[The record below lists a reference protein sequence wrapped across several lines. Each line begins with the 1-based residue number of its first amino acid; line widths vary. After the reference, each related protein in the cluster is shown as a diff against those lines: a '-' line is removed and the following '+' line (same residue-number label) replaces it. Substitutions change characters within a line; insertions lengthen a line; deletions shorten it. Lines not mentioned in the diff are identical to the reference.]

1 MRNQGGEDKELYRW
15 HWLIKNNRD
24 ADDYSGLINLLN
36 TMGLSGQAYRD
47 SVEEVIDID
56 QWLRSFAVQNL
67 GGIGDNYATH
77 PSGAWHNAIFYIRPN
92 DGKAMYF
99 PWDMDF
105 TFTNGATSGVTP
117 SSDLNKLIGISPKYE
132 RAYYGHLLDIIE
144 TSFNSDYMTPWLRH
158 YSDFL
163 PSENLN
169 GYSSYIRSRSNHV
182 KNLINNAVSKVSFK
196 VTSNTGTNTNE
207 PTVSVRGDAWVD
219 VREIKLAGSSESL
232 DVRWIDDNTWEVKL
246 PVISGSNEYTLQ
258 GVGFDGELIGSASYS
273 VNGNG
278 SIESA
283 NTENLSISE
292 VHYHP
297 ESPSDE
303 EISEGFTDGS
313 MFEWVELINLSD
325 SKTIDLSDV
334 RFVNGINFTIPSG
347 TTLDPGSRMVIASD
361 VAAFTKRYG
370 ELQSGVL
377 LNHSFMKDDGTN
389 KLSNSGERMTLY
401 NSANFTISDF
411 SYRDDRPWPVSADT
425 SGYSLTLMMP
435 GINDPSEAQSWR
447 TSINVGG
454 SPGTTDFIPISSWID
469 ENGGIKLLEDNDGDG
484 RLSIIE
490 YLENTNPLVRDNS
503 SVSVDFDIG
512 GALRLE
518 FIQAI
523 GHDQVYFAAQKSN
536 NLKQWGSEKVEYR
549 GRINNG
555 DGTET
560 VRFQINDPVKSVG
573 RSQLLRLLVKEEP

>member
-1 MRNQGGEDKELYRW
+1 
-15 HWLIKNNRD
+15 
-24 ADDYSGLINLLN
+24 
-36 TMGLSGQAYRD
+36 
-47 SVEEVIDID
+47 
-56 QWLRSFAVQNL
+56 
-67 GGIGDNYATH
+67 
-77 PSGAWHNAIFYIRPN
+77 
-92 DGKAMYF
+92 MYF

-144 TSFNSDYMTPWLRH
+144 SSFNSDYMTPWLRH

-169 GYSSYIRSRSNHV
+169 GYASYIRSRSNHV
-182 KNLINNAVSKVSFK
+182 RNLINNAVSKVTFK
-196 VTSNTGTNTNE
+196 VTSRSGTNTNE
-207 PTVSVRGDAWVD
+207 STVSVRGDAWVD

-232 DVRWIDDNTWEVKL
+232 DVEWIDDNSWQVNL
-246 PVISGSNEYTLQ
+246 PVASGANDYTLQ
-258 GVGFDGELIGSASYS
+258 GVGFDGELIGSVDYN
-273 VNGNG
+273 VIGNG

-283 NTENLSISE
+283 SPENLAISE

-297 ESPSDE
+297 LPPSEE
-303 EISEGFTDGS
+303 EINAGFSNAS
-313 MFEWVELINLSD
+313 MFEWIELVNLSD
-325 SKTIDLSDV
+325 SKTLDLSDV
-334 RFVNGINFTIPSG
+334 QFVNGIDFTIPVG
-347 TTLDPGSRMVIASD
+347 TILGPDSRMVLSSNS
-361 VAAFTKRYG
+361 AAFTKRYG

-377 LNHSFMKDDGTN
+377 LNHSFIKDDGTN
-389 KLSNSGERMTLY
+389 KLSNAGERITLY

-503 SVSVDFDIG
+503 SVSVDFDGG

-536 NLKQWGSEKVEYR
+536 NLEQCGSEEVEYR

-560 VRFQINDPVKSVG
+560 VRFQINNSVKSLG